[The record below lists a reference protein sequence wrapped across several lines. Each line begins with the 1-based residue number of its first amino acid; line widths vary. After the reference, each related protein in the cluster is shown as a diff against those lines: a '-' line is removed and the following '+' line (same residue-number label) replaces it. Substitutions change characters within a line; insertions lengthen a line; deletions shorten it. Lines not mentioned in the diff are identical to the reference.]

1 MTSQEALRILT
12 WFNEEAFGVP
22 RDRLAD
28 NFDPQWYRDNGLSL
42 PDGAKQAIE
51 LINVNLI
58 AFKGLSKVN
67 QHLPFHFNMIL
78 NPEQFAPEWKQLLH
92 QMLDFLEFKEV
103 MLPKHQNEISKL
115 AQKKRDVIETEKQ
128 LMLEHQK
135 LDQLAD
141 QKQQNQEI
149 VAEQQLQIE
158 AKQQMIV
165 QIEPE
170 LQQLR
175 QDLQGEK
182 DKLEAQRQVKL
193 ELEDQK
199 ADLERRIKEMRAL
212 KVT

>member
-1 MTSQEALRILT
+1 MQKLPKPSYRQIRLWLKQRYPHYFSLLHDDSELKQMTSQEALRILT

-22 RDRLAD
+22 RDRLSD
-28 NFDPQWYRDNGLSL
+28 NFDPQWYRDNGL
-42 PDGAKQAIE
+42 PVPEGAKQAIE

-58 AFKGLSKVN
+58 AYKGLSKVN

-135 LDQLAD
+135 LD
-141 QKQQNQEI
+141 
-149 VAEQQLQIE
+149 
-158 AKQQMIV
+158 
-165 QIEPE
+165 
-170 LQQLR
+170 
-175 QDLQGEK
+175 
-182 DKLEAQRQVKL
+182 
-193 ELEDQK
+193 
-199 ADLERRIKEMRAL
+199 
-212 KVT
+212 